1 MKDYNLVKTSSF
13 ACVATVLLASLT
25 ACSNGMQ
32 VVENDYGKS
41 VRLME
46 QSQIYNKAAALN
58 PSPDAP
64 DGISGNKS
72 LADLHMLER
81 PINAEKEM
89 LNYIKVRRYEVG
101 E

>member
-1 MKDYNLVKTSSF
+1 MNDYNLVRRSSF
-13 ACVATVLLASLT
+13 ACLAIVLTALLT
-25 ACSNGMQ
+25 ACSNGMH
-32 VVENDYGKS
+32 VVENDYGRS

-46 QSQIYNKAAALN
+46 QSQVYNKAAAVN
-58 PSPDAP
+58 PSPNAP
-64 DGISGNKS
+64 EGISGNKS

-89 LNYIKVRRYEVG
+89 LNLIKSKKYDVG